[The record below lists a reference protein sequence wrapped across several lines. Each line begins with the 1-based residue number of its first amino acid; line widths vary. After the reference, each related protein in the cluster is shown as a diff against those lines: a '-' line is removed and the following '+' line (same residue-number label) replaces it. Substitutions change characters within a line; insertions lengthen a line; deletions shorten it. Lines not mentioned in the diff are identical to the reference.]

1 MILIG
6 IVAIII
12 YLIGVAWTYQSLG
25 LIEKTKKIAVIVIG
39 IIITYLITLIIFQIS
54 KNGIEYPSVQIE
66 KDIKNILVIIFTG
79 LNNIIIMP
87 QIGRI
92 LGKINEDE
100 IEKNDVKKQLIIL
113 VIIFIICI
121 IFESGYMKDIQKG
134 ILEMYTYRSNSWIK

>member
-1 MILIG
+1 MVFIV

-12 YLIGVAWTYQSLG
+12 YLIGISWTYQSLRF
-25 LIEKTKKIAVIVIG
+25 IEKPKKIAVIVVG

-54 KNGIEYPSVQIE
+54 KSGIEYQSVQIE

-79 LNNIIIMP
+79 LNNIIVMP

-100 IEKNDVKKQLIIL
+100 IKKNDVKKQLLIL
-113 VIIFIICI
+113 VVIFIICLV
-121 IFESGYMKDIQKG
+121 FESGYMKDTQKG

>member
-1 MILIG
+1 MVFIV

-12 YLIGVAWTYQSLG
+12 YLIGISWTYQNLG
-25 LIEKTKKIAVIVIG
+25 FIEKPKKIATIIIG
-39 IIITYLITLIIFQIS
+39 IIITYLITLITFQIS
-54 KNGIEYPSVQIE
+54 KSGIEYQSVQIE

-79 LNNIIIMP
+79 LNNIIVMP

-100 IEKNDVKKQLIIL
+100 IKKNDVKKQLLIL
-113 VIIFIICI
+113 VVIFIICLV
-121 IFESGYMKDIQKG
+121 FESGYMKDTQKG